1 VRFSKG
7 TDARRP
13 RTHSPV
19 LRRPPRP
26 SFIAQSAARSDI
38 DRRLIRLKLLLL
50 AALALMVMTTEVP
63 PTGWTP

>member
-1 VRFSKG
+1 
-7 TDARRP
+7 
-13 RTHSPV
+13 V